1 MVPPVTMVPTLIFGS
16 GLNNHY
22 FLAFKTGTSTP
33 LGTKTESDYSAIVFK
48 GLWIPSKI
56 SPKIPGPNKTDK
68 GYLVLNTGSP
78 TVKPEVSS

>member
-1 MVPPVTMVPTLIFGS
+1 MVPTLIFGS

-48 GLWIPSKI
+48 GL
-56 SPKIPGPNKTDK
+56 
-68 GYLVLNTGSP
+68 
-78 TVKPEVSS
+78 